1 MLQAIG
7 LTKTAAVVLAV
18 AVTIGFAFMFRHL
31 EDAAI
36 ERPIRLTFGVMML
49 RAVLAAVTIVVITGA
64 AKWIGTRWSG
74 LLAAFPTTLFPLML
88 IVHFNYGSAAVNT
101 IIKNFPRGLGSL
113 ILYALCVSVVYPRWG
128 VYLGTFVSFAVAT
141 TYLAVY
147 GTLVSKTGN

>member
-1 MLQAIG
+1 
-7 LTKTAAVVLAV
+7 
-18 AVTIGFAFMFRHL
+18 
-31 EDAAI
+31 
-36 ERPIRLTFGVMML
+36 
-49 RAVLAAVTIVVITGA
+49 
-64 AKWIGTRWSG
+64 
-74 LLAAFPTTLFPLML
+74 
-88 IVHFNYGSAAVNT
+88 VNT